1 VKKDDPDLEFILA
14 DDFAGSQKTSPIVLV
29 IRGLL
34 LLAAATFVIAALI
47 RVFSPG
53 L

>member
-1 VKKDDPDLEFILA
+1 MKSDRPDLEFILA
-14 DDFAGSQKTSPIVLV
+14 EEKPSSINVV

-34 LLAAATFVIAALI
+34 LLSAGTVVIAALM
-47 RVFSPG
+47 RVFSPA

>member
-1 VKKDDPDLEFILA
+1 MKKDIPDLEFILA
-14 DDFAGSQKTSPIVLV
+14 DDFSGKHETV

-34 LLAAATFVIAALI
+34 LLAAATFVIAALM